1 MTNLNIVW
9 ENRRDWFNSDGREQY
24 IKDYIEVANQLIWKR
39 QASFLAAAILSA
51 LYFDPI
57 SIFAFYGLVAFTELL
72 DVQLGRRAKS
82 WDGHDPVEGG
92 RILKKIAINTAIS
105 ALAIAAF
112 VVNIALQ
119 EEGGGHFTSLF
130 FLISGAVFASMYN
143 SQMIGI
149 LLLRLMIYGGAFLY
163 ISLIDIMRFSP
174 PLNSPA
180 WLEFFTIVFVLY
192 FICDISVKFYFSY
205 QERLE
210 QMDVIKEENKRTKAA
225 IEVKSQFLSTVSHEL
240 RTPLTSIIGSL
251 ELIKADKRGLLSD
264 PLKPIISI
272 AARNAQRL
280 AALIEDLLDLQK
292 IEAGEM
298 EFTFKPIDANN
309 LVDEAVEST
318 AGYASKLGINVAT
331 IPCEEECQIS
341 GDRNRLIQVM
351 SNLLSNALK
360 FSGEGDEVKVQVESF
375 GSRIRISVRDEG
387 IGIPLGAEDRV
398 FGKFSQV
405 DSSDVRKVGGTGLG
419 LNITKQIIERHNGIV
434 DFDSELG
441 VGSTFY
447 IEFDRLVEGDDPNTV
462 FEGNAEAA

>member
-1 MTNLNIVW
+1 
-9 ENRRDWFNSDGREQY
+9 
-24 IKDYIEVANQLIWKR
+24 
-39 QASFLAAAILSA
+39 
-51 LYFDPI
+51 
-57 SIFAFYGLVAFTELL
+57 
-72 DVQLGRRAKS
+72 
-82 WDGHDPVEGG
+82 
-92 RILKKIAINTAIS
+92 
-105 ALAIAAF
+105 
-112 VVNIALQ
+112 
-119 EEGGGHFTSLF
+119 
-130 FLISGAVFASMYN
+130 
-143 SQMIGI
+143 
-149 LLLRLMIYGGAFLY
+149 
-163 ISLIDIMRFSP
+163 
-174 PLNSPA
+174 
-180 WLEFFTIVFVLY
+180 
-192 FICDISVKFYFSY
+192 
-205 QERLE
+205 
-210 QMDVIKEENKRTKAA
+210 
-225 IEVKSQFLSTVSHEL
+225 
-240 RTPLTSIIGSL
+240 LTSIIGSL

-447 IEFDRLVEGDDPNTV
+447 IEFDRLVDGEDPNTV